1 MAFACFGCAPCPCQV
16 APHQGTEASYHPPHY
31 DHGAFSVAMQAGRAW
46 FIAPDG
52 QRFLSQGVNH
62 VGDSSHDAPNPNFY
76 DPVNKQFGAN
86 KAAWVTSAF
95 QRLSSWGFNTV
106 GAWSDD
112 ALYGQRFP
120 YTYILYSAGFDQPLE
135 HVFDPYFESRVKN
148 NTEKAQS
155 LKDDPYLI
163 GYFLDNELP
172 WWGEVGWH
180 ASGQKSL
187 LEKYAHA
194 EVGTGGKRVL
204 HQFLESRYGKD
215 LSRFNAAYKT
225 TLKSFDELEQSIE
238 LPVRGSASRRDADDF
253 AGVIAERYFAVT
265 TRALH
270 ERDPK
275 HLILCVRFAGE
286 APWPVVEVAG
296 KYCDVV
302 SVNQYQRTGDVDRRL
317 LDDFYVKTKKP
328 ILVTEY
334 SFSATENQS
343 GDPNTK
349 GASVT
354 VPTQR
359 ERAEHTERFARQA
372 LALPYV
378 VGMHWFEWADESPQ
392 GRFDGENQDYGLVD
406 IQDRPYA
413 LLTQAHARLN
423 RDADA
428 IHQRSAVPLPSAFQG
443 KHEPR
448 LHSAAK
454 QTPSW
459 PLSFFEPA
467 QPAQIVTWGDAPN
480 GGVTKVES
488 LSDAALVHYDSGG
501 GWGAG
506 ISVLAGATPFDASGA
521 DQLEVVLSVP
531 MGRSVQLFLSEAGVA
546 APDSPHYEGK
556 AGADGESY
564 EFPALL
570 GTGTRQRYVI
580 DLHEL
585 NRRTSW
591 GNQHGND
598 ALDLQALSAVDLDIP
613 GKQGSGDVRVF
624 SITFSRAAAE

>member
-1 MAFACFGCAPCPCQV
+1 M
-16 APHQGTEASYHPPHY
+16 SYHAPHY
-31 DHGAFSVAMQAGRAW
+31 DQGVFSVAMQGGHAW

-62 VGDSSHDAPNPNFY
+62 VADSSHDAPNPNFY
-76 DPVNKQFGAN
+76 DPVNKQFAGD
-86 KAAWVTSAF
+86 KAAWVASAF

-135 HVFDPYFESRVKN
+135 HVFDPYFESRVAT
-148 NTEKAQS
+148 NTEKARK

-180 ASGQKSL
+180 AGGQKSL

-204 HQFLESRYGKD
+204 RQFLESRYGQD
-215 LSRFNAAYKT
+215 LARFNAAYHT
-225 TLKSFDELEQSIE
+225 TLHSFDELEQSIE
-238 LPVRGSASRRDADDF
+238 LPVRGPALRRDADDF
-253 AGVIAERYFAVT
+253 AGVVAERYFAVT
-265 TRALH
+265 TKALR

-296 KYCDVV
+296 KYCDVL
-302 SVNQYQRTGDVDRRL
+302 SVNQYQRTGDVDQRL

-359 ERAEHTERFARQA
+359 ERAEHTQRFASQA

-406 IQDRPYA
+406 IHDHPYA
-413 LLTQAHARLN
+413 LLTQAHALLN
-423 RDADA
+423 RDAEA
-428 IHQRSAVPLPSAFQG
+428 MHQRSTLPLPIAFQG
-443 KHEPR
+443 QHEPK
-448 LHSAAK
+448 LHTDAQK
-454 QTPSW
+454 V
-459 PLSFFEPA
+459 LSTALPFFKPA
-467 QPAQIVTWGDAPN
+467 EHAPIVTWGDASN
-480 GGVTKVES
+480 GGSAKVES
-488 LSDAALVHYDSGG
+488 TPDAALVHFDSGG

-506 ISVLAGATPFDASGA
+506 VSISPVSSPFDATGA
-521 DQLEVVLSVP
+521 DQLEVVLEIPAGHSA
-531 MGRSVQLFLSEAGVA
+531 QIYLSEAGVA
-546 APDSPHYEGK
+546 APDSAHY
-556 AGADGESY
+556 AGQSGSDGESY
-564 EFPALL
+564 EFPPLV
-570 GTGTRQRYVI
+570 GTGKRESYRI
-580 DLHEL
+580 NLHEL
-585 NRRTSW
+585 DRRSSW

-598 ALDLQALSAVDLDIP
+598 ELDLQALAAVDLDIP
-613 GKQGSGDVRVF
+613 GKQGSGEIRVF
-624 SITFSRAAAE
+624 SITFSRAAQR